1 MRRIRVAAGASLGA
15 LALVTTSLSASAL
28 PNGSGASGTTDRAG
42 SAQQAAKAGGGEFV
56 VSYRGDASA
65 ATEAITSA
73 GGRVASVNNRLHIA
87 LVESDNANF
96 LADATAT
103 SAIVAGARNHSIG
116 TSRLG
121 MKHRFAEERP
131 SLADRRAASQKAA
144 AAGRSTR
151 AKKPST
157 EPLADKQWDMD
168 LMGTTAA
175 HKKSTGKGVTVGI
188 IDTGVDASHPDIAPN
203 FNKALSRNWTMDIPD
218 LDGACEVPTCI
229 DPVDTDQGGHGT
241 HVAGTVGAARNGIG
255 IEGVAPDVTI
265 VNDRAGQDSGFFFLF
280 ETVAALTY
288 AGDAGLDVV
297 NMSFFTDPWLYNCT
311 AAGQVLSGPST
322 PEDIA
327 EQAFV
332 RQTVEA
338 ATTYAHNHGVT
349 MIAAAGNEHT
359 DLAAPTRFDATS
371 PDFPLNT
378 AVTRTVTNH
387 CLDMPTEAP
396 HVLAVSATG
405 PSTVK
410 ADYSTYGLGKV
421 VLAAPGGYFRDNF
434 GTPQFQ
440 TPGNLVLS
448 SYPLSVAIDEGLVD
462 QAGNPT
468 DDFSFRSC
476 DANGN
481 NCGIYTYLQGTSM
494 ASPHVTGE
502 AALIISRFG
511 TGSAKK
517 GFSLNPDTVR
527 SILEQSA
534 TDHPCPPG
542 GVQDYT
548 NVGRPAEFN
557 AVCQGTTANNGLYGE
572 GIANAAAAV
581 GAK

>member
-28 PNGSGASGTTDRAG
+28 PNGSGGSGATNRAG
-42 SAQQAAKAGGGEFV
+42 SAQQAAQAGGGEFV

-65 ATEAITSA
+65 ATKAITSA

-103 SAIVAGARNHSIG
+103 SAIVAGARNHSVG

-144 AAGRSTR
+144 QAGVSPK
-151 AKKPST
+151 AKKART

-175 HKKSTGKGVTVGI
+175 HRKSTGKGVTVGI

-218 LDGACEVPTCI
+218 IDGPCEVATCI

-241 HVAGTVGAARNGIG
+241 HVSGTVGAARNGIG

-311 AAGQVLSGPST
+311 AAGQVLSGP
-322 PEDIA
+322 PGDIA
-327 EQAFV
+327 EQAFI
-332 RQTVEA
+332 RQTIEA
-338 ATTYAHNHGVT
+338 ATTYAHDHGVT
-349 MIAAAGNEHT
+349 LVAAAGNEHT
-359 DLAAPTRFDATS
+359 DLAAPTRFDDTS

-378 AVTRTVTNH
+378 NVTRTVSNQ

-396 HVLAVSATG
+396 FVIPVSAVG
-405 PSTVK
+405 PSTTK
-410 ADYSTYGLGKV
+410 ADYSSYGLGKV

-462 QAGNPT
+462 QDGNPT
-468 DDFSFRSC
+468 DDFSFKSC
-476 DANGN
+476 DAKGN

-511 TGSAKK
+511 QGNATK